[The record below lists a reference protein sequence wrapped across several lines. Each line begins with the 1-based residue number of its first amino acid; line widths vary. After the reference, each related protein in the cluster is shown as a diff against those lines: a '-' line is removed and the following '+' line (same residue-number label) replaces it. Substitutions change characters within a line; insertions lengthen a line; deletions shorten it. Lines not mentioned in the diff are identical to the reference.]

1 MNRALE
7 SRLARL
13 EDKARQMGGVR
24 YVISDKPLSEEEWE
38 RRRLGLPPREDYEE
52 PELSPPMTNEEW
64 EREHCR

>member
-13 EDKARQMGGVR
+13 EDKARQKGGVR

-52 PELSPPMTNEEW
+52 PELSPP
-64 EREHCR
+64 